1 MKFKYYLS
9 LLLSLLTAIT
19 ASAISGD
26 YDDPG
31 GGTYWSNVYV
41 ASVSNGQSYKWCT
54 GKDEATAMDNF
65 RGFES
70 ENNGSLSIVNPN
82 IKVKFR
88 FHYSQGNGFE
98 RDGSRQEIY
107 VMLRDGS
114 LSKIGE
120 WPRGGDSKFTQTDQT
135 YGILGDLDEP
145 TALTI
150 ATSGVNDLAADSDGI
165 LISPTLVRDVV
176 NVRAGSLLES
186 VTVYSTGGAQVARVS
201 RIGDNAAQVD
211 LSRLDAGVYFV
222 EAVTATGNRVV
233 KRIVKQ

>member
-54 GKDEATAMDNF
+54 GKDEAAAMDNF

-70 ENNGSLSIVNPN
+70 ENNGSLSIVNPT

-98 RDGSRQEIY
+98 RDGSRQDIY

-176 NVRAGSLLES
+176 NVRAGSLLG
-186 VTVYSTGGAQVARVS
+186 VVAVYAASGACVARQTNINDNVTS
-201 RIGDNAAQVD
+201 LSIGD
-211 LSRLDAGVYFV
+211 LPAGVYFV
-222 EAVTATGNRVV
+222 EAIAAGGNRVV
-233 KRIVKQ
+233 KRVVKQ